1 MAITTALRGLAV
13 LVAAVLSVGGNLPY
27 IAAVRRREPDAKP
40 RIASWVIW
48 SAALCV
54 GTAAAGLARAWTTV
68 GYTGACA
75 AGCIAVLAYGWQY
88 GSREFGRLDAVCFV
102 TGSVGVA
109 ALALA
114 AVLPQLLPVWAATVA
129 AALTDVIAFLPTYRN
144 GWRGREPWLPY
155 AMYGIGAALA
165 LAAADWTK
173 PAAVIYTAYLAASDT
188 AMTAIA
194 LYARAAGRGSAPAA
208 DIPDA
213 PRDDQPVIA
222 GGP

>member
-1 MAITTALRGLAV
+1 M
-13 LVAAVLSVGGNLPY
+13 
-27 IAAVRRREPDAKP
+27 
-40 RIASWVIW
+40 
-48 SAALCV
+48 CV
-54 GTAAAGLARAWTTV
+54 GTAAAGVARAWTTV

-88 GSREFGRLDAVCFV
+88 GSREFGRLDAICFV
-102 TGSVGVA
+102 TGSAGVA
-109 ALALA
+109 ALTLA
-114 AVLPQLLPVWAATVA
+114 VAMPQLLPVWAATVA

-144 GWRGREPWLPY
+144 GWRGREPW
-155 AMYGIGAALA
+155 MYGIGAALA

-173 PAAVIYTAYLAASDT
+173 PAAVIYTAYLAASDI

-194 LYARAAGRGSAPAA
+194 LYARAADRGSAPAA
-208 DIPDA
+208 DIPDT